1 MSDQT
6 MRSLHQGIDTVTQS
20 GDQRLVYGIG
30 VPVLAVTALIIA
42 FVLQPT
48 WYFLALVLVSVLAIG
63 GIVIWGILRM
73 LGDEEG
79 AEGS

>member
-6 MRSLHQGIDTVTQS
+6 IPSLHQGIDTVTQS
-20 GDQRLVYGIG
+20 GDQRLLYGIG
-30 VPVLAVTALIIA
+30 VPFLAMTALIIA

-48 WYFLALVLVSVLAIG
+48 WYFLALVMVSVLAVG

-73 LGDEEG
+73 LGDDEDD
-79 AEGS
+79 EGS

>member
-6 MRSLHQGIDTVTQS
+6 MRSLHEGIDTVTQS
-20 GDQRLVYGIG
+20 GDQRLVYAIG
-30 VPVLAVTALIIA
+30 VPFLAVTALIIA

>member
-1 MSDQT
+1 M
-6 MRSLHQGIDTVTQS
+6 
-20 GDQRLVYGIG
+20 
-30 VPVLAVTALIIA
+30 TALIIA